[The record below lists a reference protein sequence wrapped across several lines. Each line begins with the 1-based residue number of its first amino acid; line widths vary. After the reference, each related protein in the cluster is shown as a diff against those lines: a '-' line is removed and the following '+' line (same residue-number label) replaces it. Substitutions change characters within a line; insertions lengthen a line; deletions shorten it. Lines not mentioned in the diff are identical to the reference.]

1 MPCSCP
7 SYLLVRCWWDDLLR
21 LWAHDQV
28 ACAQLE
34 VEAEEEVEVGV
45 VEMDVAVVLLL
56 LALLQHASAR
66 SSRGASITS
75 VCSSNA
81 RDTCPSTMWR
91 WTSASTF

>member
-45 VEMDVAVVLLL
+45 VEMDVAVAVLLL
-56 LALLQHASAR
+56 LLAPANQPR
-66 SSRGASITS
+66 CSRGASI
-75 VCSSNA
+75 
-81 RDTCPSTMWR
+81 
-91 WTSASTF
+91 SASRGAST